1 MNKNSKKKI
10 FLKVLLIHLII
21 IFLLDINFSE
31 LFNNKNI
38 KLDTVDNSVILNLK
52 SISLE
57 DLEKKRNEIKRK
69 KKILEDLK
77 KKKKA
82 EEEKKKKL
90 KALQKKKAEEEK
102 KKKLKALQKKKAEEE
117 KKKKLKALQKKKA
130 EEEKKK
136 SDLELLKKTEEKELA
151 KYEIEKLE
159 RELLDLEKAEAL
171 INKQKIRNAQLT
183 DAEQKYILT
192 IKAKIENNWLIPH
205 NTNHDRICTVI
216 VNQLPSGKVTSV
228 KIHECKGDSIYL
240 DSLENAI
247 WKSSPLPIA
256 PDIEVFQEN
265 LVLQFEEPN

>member
-21 IFLLDINFSE
+21 IFLLDINLSE

-38 KLDTVDNSVILNLK
+38 KIDTVDNSLILNLK

-77 KKKKA
+77 K
-82 EEEKKKKL
+82 
-90 KALQKKKAEEEK
+90 KKKAEEEK

>member
-21 IFLLDINFSE
+21 IFLLDINLSE

-102 KKKLKALQKKKAEEE
+102 KK
-117 KKKKLKALQKKKA
+117 
-130 EEEKKK
+130 

-171 INKQKIRNAQLT
+171 INKQKIRNAQIT

>member
-21 IFLLDINFSE
+21 IFLLDINLSE
-31 LFNNKNI
+31 LFDNKNT
-38 KLDTVDNSVILNLK
+38 KLDTVNNSVILNLK

-77 KKKKA
+77 K
-82 EEEKKKKL
+82 
-90 KALQKKKAEEEK
+90 
-102 KKKLKALQKKKAEEE
+102 
-117 KKKKLKALQKKKA
+117 KKKA

-228 KIHECKGDSIYL
+228 KIHDCKGDTIYL

>member
-21 IFLLDINFSE
+21 IFLLDINLSE
-31 LFNNKNI
+31 LFDNKNT

-117 KKKKLKALQKKKA
+117 KKK
-130 EEEKKK
+130 

-159 RELLDLEKAEAL
+159 RELLGLEKAEAL

>member
-21 IFLLDINFSE
+21 IFLLDINLSE

-57 DLEKKRNEIKRK
+57 ELEKKRNEIKRK

-77 KKKKA
+77 K
-82 EEEKKKKL
+82 
-90 KALQKKKAEEEK
+90 KKKAEEEK

>member
-21 IFLLDINFSE
+21 IFLLDINLSE

-38 KLDTVDNSVILNLK
+38 KIDTVDNSLILNLK

-77 KKKKA
+77 K
-82 EEEKKKKL
+82 
-90 KALQKKKAEEEK
+90 
-102 KKKLKALQKKKAEEE
+102 
-117 KKKKLKALQKKKA
+117 KKKA

-205 NTNHDRICTVI
+205 NTNHDRICTVV

>member
-21 IFLLDINFSE
+21 IFLLDINLSE
-31 LFNNKNI
+31 LFNNKSI

-102 KKKLKALQKKKAEEE
+102 KK
-117 KKKKLKALQKKKA
+117 
-130 EEEKKK
+130 

-159 RELLDLEKAEAL
+159 RELLGLEKAEAL

>member
-21 IFLLDINFSE
+21 IFLLDINLSE

-38 KLDTVDNSVILNLK
+38 KIDTVDNSLILNLK

-90 KALQKKKAEEEK
+90 KALQKKKS
-102 KKKLKALQKKKAEEE
+102 
-117 KKKKLKALQKKKA
+117 

-136 SDLELLKKTEEKELA
+136 SDLELLKKIEEKELA

-171 INKQKIRNAQLT
+171 IKKQKIRNAQLT

-228 KIHECKGDSIYL
+228 KIHDCKGDTIYL

>member
-21 IFLLDINFSE
+21 IFLLDINLSE

-38 KLDTVDNSVILNLK
+38 KIDTVDNSLILNLK

-102 KKKLKALQKKKAEEE
+102 KK
-117 KKKKLKALQKKKA
+117 
-130 EEEKKK
+130 
-136 SDLELLKKTEEKELA
+136 SDLDLLKKIEEKELA

-171 INKQKIRNAQLT
+171 IKKQKIRNAQLT

-228 KIHECKGDSIYL
+228 KIHDCKGDTIYL

>member
-21 IFLLDINFSE
+21 IFLLDINLSE
-31 LFNNKNI
+31 LFDNKNT

-77 KKKKA
+77 K
-82 EEEKKKKL
+82 
-90 KALQKKKAEEEK
+90 
-102 KKKLKALQKKKAEEE
+102 KKKAEEE

-228 KIHECKGDSIYL
+228 KIHDCKGDTIYL

>member
-21 IFLLDINFSE
+21 IFLLDINLSE
-31 LFNNKNI
+31 LFDNKNT

-102 KKKLKALQKKKAEEE
+102 KK
-117 KKKKLKALQKKKA
+117 
-130 EEEKKK
+130 
-136 SDLELLKKTEEKELA
+136 SDLDLLKKIEEKELA

-171 INKQKIRNAQLT
+171 IKKQKIRNAQLT

-228 KIHECKGDSIYL
+228 KIHDCKGDTIYL

>member
-21 IFLLDINFSE
+21 IFLLDINLSE

-38 KLDTVDNSVILNLK
+38 KIDTVDNSLILNLK

-77 KKKKA
+77 K
-82 EEEKKKKL
+82 
-90 KALQKKKAEEEK
+90 
-102 KKKLKALQKKKAEEE
+102 KKKAEEE

>member
-77 KKKKA
+77 K
-82 EEEKKKKL
+82 
-90 KALQKKKAEEEK
+90 KKKAEEEK

>member
-21 IFLLDINFSE
+21 IFLLDINLSE
-31 LFNNKNI
+31 LFDNKNT
-38 KLDTVDNSVILNLK
+38 KLDTVNNSVILNLK

-77 KKKKA
+77 K
-82 EEEKKKKL
+82 
-90 KALQKKKAEEEK
+90 
-102 KKKLKALQKKKAEEE
+102 KKKAEEE

-205 NTNHDRICTVI
+205 NTNHDRICTVV

-228 KIHECKGDSIYL
+228 KIHDCKGDTIYL

>member
-21 IFLLDINFSE
+21 IFLLDINLSE
-31 LFNNKNI
+31 LFDNKNT

-57 DLEKKRNEIKRK
+57 ELEKKRNEIKRK

-77 KKKKA
+77 K
-82 EEEKKKKL
+82 
-90 KALQKKKAEEEK
+90 
-102 KKKLKALQKKKAEEE
+102 KKKAEEE

-228 KIHECKGDSIYL
+228 KIHDCKGDTIYL

>member
-1 MNKNSKKKI
+1 M
-10 FLKVLLIHLII
+10 IHLII
-21 IFLLDINFSE
+21 IFLLDINLSE
-31 LFNNKNI
+31 LFDNKNT
-38 KLDTVDNSVILNLK
+38 KVDTVDNSVILNLK
-52 SISLE
+52 SISSE

-77 KKKKA
+77 K
-82 EEEKKKKL
+82 
-90 KALQKKKAEEEK
+90 
-102 KKKLKALQKKKAEEE
+102 KKKAEEE

>member
-21 IFLLDINFSE
+21 IFLLDINLSE
-31 LFNNKNI
+31 LFDNKNT

-117 KKKKLKALQKKKA
+117 KKK
-130 EEEKKK
+130 
-136 SDLELLKKTEEKELA
+136 SDLDLLKKIEEKELA

-171 INKQKIRNAQLT
+171 IKKQKIRNAQLT

-228 KIHECKGDSIYL
+228 KIHDCKGDTIYL

>member
-21 IFLLDINFSE
+21 IFLLDINLSE
-31 LFNNKNI
+31 LFDNKNT
-38 KLDTVDNSVILNLK
+38 KLDTVNNSVILNLK

-102 KKKLKALQKKKAEEE
+102 KK
-117 KKKKLKALQKKKA
+117 
-130 EEEKKK
+130 
-136 SDLELLKKTEEKELA
+136 SDLELLKKIEEKELA

-171 INKQKIRNAQLT
+171 IKKQKIRNAQLT

-192 IKAKIENNWLIPH
+192 IKAQIENNWLIPH
-205 NTNHDRICTVI
+205 NTNHDRICTVV

-228 KIHECKGDSIYL
+228 KIHDCKGDTIYL

>member
-21 IFLLDINFSE
+21 IFLLDINLSE
-31 LFNNKNI
+31 LFDNKNI

-77 KKKKA
+77 K
-82 EEEKKKKL
+82 
-90 KALQKKKAEEEK
+90 KKKAEEEK

>member
-21 IFLLDINFSE
+21 IFLLDINLSE
-31 LFNNKNI
+31 LFNNTNI
-38 KLDTVDNSVILNLK
+38 KIDTVDNSIILNLK

-102 KKKLKALQKKKAEEE
+102 KK
-117 KKKKLKALQKKKA
+117 
-130 EEEKKK
+130 
-136 SDLELLKKTEEKELA
+136 SDLDLLKKIEEKELA

>member
-21 IFLLDINFSE
+21 IFLLDINLSE
-31 LFNNKNI
+31 LFNNKSI

-117 KKKKLKALQKKKA
+117 KKK
-130 EEEKKK
+130 

-159 RELLDLEKAEAL
+159 RELLGLEKAEAL

>member
-1 MNKNSKKKI
+1 M
-10 FLKVLLIHLII
+10 IHLII
-21 IFLLDINFSE
+21 IFLLDINLSE
-31 LFNNKNI
+31 LFDNKNT
-38 KLDTVDNSVILNLK
+38 KVDTVDNSVILNLK
-52 SISLE
+52 SISSE

-102 KKKLKALQKKKAEEE
+102 KK
-117 KKKKLKALQKKKA
+117 
-130 EEEKKK
+130 
-136 SDLELLKKTEEKELA
+136 SDLDLLKKIEEKELA

>member
-21 IFLLDINFSE
+21 IFLLDINLSE
-31 LFNNKNI
+31 LFDNKNT

-82 EEEKKKKL
+82 EEEKKK
-90 KALQKKKAEEEK
+90 
-102 KKKLKALQKKKAEEE
+102 
-117 KKKKLKALQKKKA
+117 
-130 EEEKKK
+130 
-136 SDLELLKKTEEKELA
+136 SDLDLLKKIEEKELA

-159 RELLDLEKAEAL
+159 REFLDLEKAEAL
-171 INKQKIRNAQLT
+171 IKKQKIRNAQLT

-228 KIHECKGDSIYL
+228 KIHDCKGDTIYL

>member
-21 IFLLDINFSE
+21 IFLLDINLSE
-31 LFNNKNI
+31 LFNNKSI

-117 KKKKLKALQKKKA
+117 KKK
-130 EEEKKK
+130 
-136 SDLELLKKTEEKELA
+136 SDLELLKKTEEKELS

>member
-21 IFLLDINFSE
+21 IFLLDINLSE
-31 LFNNKNI
+31 LFDNKNT
-38 KLDTVDNSVILNLK
+38 KLDTVNNSVILNLK

-90 KALQKKKAEEEK
+90 KALQKKKS
-102 KKKLKALQKKKAEEE
+102 
-117 KKKKLKALQKKKA
+117 

-136 SDLELLKKTEEKELA
+136 SDLELLKKIEEKELA

-247 WKSSPLPIA
+247 CKSSPLPIA

>member
-21 IFLLDINFSE
+21 IFLLDINLSE
-31 LFNNKNI
+31 LFDNKNT
-38 KLDTVDNSVILNLK
+38 KVDTVDNSVILNLK

-77 KKKKA
+77 K
-82 EEEKKKKL
+82 
-90 KALQKKKAEEEK
+90 
-102 KKKLKALQKKKAEEE
+102 KKKAEEE

-228 KIHECKGDSIYL
+228 KIHDCKGDTIYL

>member
-1 MNKNSKKKI
+1 M
-10 FLKVLLIHLII
+10 IHLII
-21 IFLLDINFSE
+21 IFLLDINLSE

-38 KLDTVDNSVILNLK
+38 KIDTVDNSLILNLK

-82 EEEKKKKL
+82 EK
-90 KALQKKKAEEEK
+90 
-102 KKKLKALQKKKAEEE
+102 E

-136 SDLELLKKTEEKELA
+136 SDLELLKKIEEKELA

-228 KIHECKGDSIYL
+228 KIHDCKGDTIYL

>member
-21 IFLLDINFSE
+21 IFLLDINLSE
-31 LFNNKNI
+31 LFDNKNT
-38 KLDTVDNSVILNLK
+38 KLDTVNNSVILNLK

-77 KKKKA
+77 K
-82 EEEKKKKL
+82 
-90 KALQKKKAEEEK
+90 
-102 KKKLKALQKKKAEEE
+102 
-117 KKKKLKALQKKKA
+117 KKKA

>member
-21 IFLLDINFSE
+21 IFLLDINLSE
-31 LFNNKNI
+31 LFDNKNT

-77 KKKKA
+77 K
-82 EEEKKKKL
+82 
-90 KALQKKKAEEEK
+90 
-102 KKKLKALQKKKAEEE
+102 KKKAEEE

>member
-1 MNKNSKKKI
+1 M
-10 FLKVLLIHLII
+10 
-21 IFLLDINFSE
+21 
-31 LFNNKNI
+31 
-38 KLDTVDNSVILNLK
+38 
-52 SISLE
+52 
-57 DLEKKRNEIKRK
+57 
-69 KKILEDLK
+69 
-77 KKKKA
+77 
-82 EEEKKKKL
+82 
-90 KALQKKKAEEEK
+90 
-102 KKKLKALQKKKAEEE
+102 QKKKAEEE

-159 RELLDLEKAEAL
+159 RELLGLEKAEAL

>member
-21 IFLLDINFSE
+21 IFLLDINLSE
-31 LFNNKNI
+31 LFDNKNT

-102 KKKLKALQKKKAEEE
+102 KK
-117 KKKKLKALQKKKA
+117 
-130 EEEKKK
+130 

-171 INKQKIRNAQLT
+171 IKKQKIRNAQLT

-228 KIHECKGDSIYL
+228 KIHDCKGDTIYL

>member
-21 IFLLDINFSE
+21 IFLLDINLSE
-31 LFNNKNI
+31 LFDNKNT

-82 EEEKKKKL
+82 EK
-90 KALQKKKAEEEK
+90 
-102 KKKLKALQKKKAEEE
+102 E

-136 SDLELLKKTEEKELA
+136 SDLELLKKIEEKELA

-171 INKQKIRNAQLT
+171 IKKQKIRNAQLT

-205 NTNHDRICTVI
+205 NTNHDRICTVV

-228 KIHECKGDSIYL
+228 KIHDCKGDTIYL

>member
-1 MNKNSKKKI
+1 M
-10 FLKVLLIHLII
+10 
-21 IFLLDINFSE
+21 
-31 LFNNKNI
+31 
-38 KLDTVDNSVILNLK
+38 
-52 SISLE
+52 
-57 DLEKKRNEIKRK
+57 
-69 KKILEDLK
+69 
-77 KKKKA
+77 
-82 EEEKKKKL
+82 
-90 KALQKKKAEEEK
+90 
-102 KKKLKALQKKKAEEE
+102 
-117 KKKKLKALQKKKA
+117 QKKKA

-136 SDLELLKKTEEKELA
+136 SDLELLKKIEEKELA

-159 RELLDLEKAEAL
+159 RELLELEKAEAL
-171 INKQKIRNAQLT
+171 IKKQKIRNAQLT

-205 NTNHDRICTVI
+205 NTNHDRICTVV

-228 KIHECKGDSIYL
+228 KIHDCKGDTIYL